1 MDHFFFFKV
10 ATPTPSYPPIPKGEE
25 EEEEE
30 ENTPGGSLKE
40 KKGFLPP
47 GIFAVRL

>member
-1 MDHFFFFKV
+1 MDHFFFKV
-10 ATPTPSYPPIPKGEE
+10 ATPTPSYPLIPKG
-25 EEEEE
+25 EEEE

-40 KKGFLPP
+40 KKGFPPP